1 MHPCTCV
8 CWGVCVRSPRSRR
21 RAGPPLSLTACP
33 LTRRRGRDADHRA
46 RAHPGC
52 AEAELI
58 CFSAK
63 DVINKAWFFLEDQ
76 LGNPSLVATLQPS
89 APMEQVSRMAGW
101 AESRLGLGRSWVV
114 CVTGQS
120 GPSLTYGGRIQPP
133 ASGDWERLTNM
144 GSERTLQG
152 SDDVF

>member
-1 MHPCTCV
+1 MHVCVLGCV
-8 CWGVCVRSPRSRR
+8 CEESQIEKEGWATTVSHCL
-21 RAGPPLSLTACP
+21 PP
-33 LTRRRGRDADHRA
+33 TRQRGRDADHRA

-120 GPSLTYGGRIQPP
+120 GPTLPPYGGRIQPP

>member
-1 MHPCTCV
+1 M
-8 CWGVCVRSPRSRR
+8 
-21 RAGPPLSLTACP
+21 LTTEP
-33 LTRRRGRDADHRA
+33 ELTLA
-46 RAHPGC
+46 C

-120 GPSLTYGGRIQPP
+120 GPSLPMEGGF
-133 ASGDWERLTNM
+133 SRLLLGT
-144 GSERTLQG
+144 GR
-152 SDDVF
+152 D